1 MNILVIGS
9 GGREHAIIKKINESK
24 HQNNIICIGTHINP
38 GINKIAKLYTC
49 NISNNEEIIEIINKN
64 FNDNYFK
71 FAIIGPETPLANGI
85 VDLLLKK
92 IYNV

>member
-38 GINKIAKLYTC
+38 GINKIAKLYTLNC
-49 NISNNEEIIEIINKN
+49 NNEEYEITLGNLMIIILSLQLLVL
-64 FNDNYFK
+64 
-71 FAIIGPETPLANGI
+71 TPRNGI
-85 VDLLLKK
+85 GLLLKK
-92 IYNV
+92 YTM